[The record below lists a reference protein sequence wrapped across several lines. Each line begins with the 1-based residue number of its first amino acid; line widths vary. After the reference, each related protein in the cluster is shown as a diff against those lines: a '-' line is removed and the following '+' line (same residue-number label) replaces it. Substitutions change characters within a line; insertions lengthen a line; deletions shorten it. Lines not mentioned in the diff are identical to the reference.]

1 LIRLRLGAPC
11 ALAAA
16 LLLAALAPKAQAAAE
31 VHKLSLV
38 LSGMPT
44 SVDGGDFN
52 KQIDRY
58 NQLQLNSHGLEGL
71 KKISFAWEFDASLR
85 YFVRSNVAVD
95 VGVGQLRTQSDREY
109 LPALLQDVT
118 LRAEVLSVPIHAG
131 GIYYLA
137 PFNQG
142 DFQARAYLGG
152 GFLDLVGNH
161 ALIEQVVS
169 NGDSVTFATFG
180 QSFKTAYVRDSPG
193 YYLEA
198 GGHMFFA
205 SRFSV
210 VLGVV
215 YRSAV
220 IRNML
225 DRETLQPV
233 LNTEGKPFTL
243 DVSGVGARMAL
254 GIGF

>member
-1 LIRLRLGAPC
+1 MIRHRLGAVS
-11 ALAAA
+11 ALVAT
-16 LLLAALAPKAQAAAE
+16 LLLAAHAPKAQAAAD

-52 KQIDRY
+52 KQIERY

-71 KKISFAWEFDASLR
+71 KQISFAWEFDASLR
-85 YFVRSNVAVD
+85 YFVRSNVAMD
-95 VGVGQLRTQSDREY
+95 VGVGQLRTQSKREF

-118 LRAEVLSVPIHAG
+118 LRAELLSVPVHAG
-131 GIYYLA
+131 AIYYLA

-152 GFLDLVGNH
+152 GFLSLVGNK
-161 ALIEQVVS
+161 ALVEQVVS

-180 QSFKTAYVRDSPG
+180 RSFKTAYVSDSPG
-193 YYLEA
+193 YYMEV

-205 SRFSV
+205 SRFSI
-210 VLGVV
+210 VLGAV

-225 DRETLQPV
+225 DRDTRQPV
-233 LNTEGKPFTL
+233 LTAEGKPFTL
-243 DVSGVGARMAL
+243 DVSGVGAKMAL